1 MGQWKNE
8 KKKKHSSNEE
18 NKHSNEDKK
27 NESNE
32 KKDKGPKY
40 IGIKVPMSEVMTML
54 EGEAKIL
61 IEGGNKLVDVAHI
74 HNVKIPVTRELD
86 VAIVEA
92 VVPDGPMK
100 GSVAYWLYHTT
111 QDITI
116 QKTDK
121 HIRKEKKERR
131 TELWNKFVNTISFG
145 LF

>member
-8 KKKKHSSNEE
+8 KKKHNH
-18 NKHSNEDKK
+18 NDNEDKQK
-27 NESNE
+27 NNDNNNK

-40 IGIKVPMSEVMTML
+40 QGIKVPASELMAMPY
-54 EGEAKIL
+54 GEAKIL
-61 IEGGNKLVDVAHI
+61 IEGGNKQVDVAHV
-74 HNVKIPVTRELD
+74 HNIKIPVTRELD

-116 QKTDK
+116 QKTEK
-121 HIRKEKKERR
+121 HIKAEKKERR
-131 TELWNKFVNTISFG
+131 TELWNKFINSISFG

>member
-8 KKKKHSSNEE
+8 KKKHSSNDEKKDNNE
-18 NKHSNEDKK
+18 KNKD
-27 NESNE
+27 NE
-32 KKDKGPKY
+32 KKEKGPKY
-40 IGIKVPMSEVMTML
+40 QGIKVPVSEVMTMH

-116 QKTDK
+116 QKTPK
-121 HIRKEKKERR
+121 HILKEKKEKR
-131 TELWNKFVNTISFG
+131 TELWNKFINTISFG